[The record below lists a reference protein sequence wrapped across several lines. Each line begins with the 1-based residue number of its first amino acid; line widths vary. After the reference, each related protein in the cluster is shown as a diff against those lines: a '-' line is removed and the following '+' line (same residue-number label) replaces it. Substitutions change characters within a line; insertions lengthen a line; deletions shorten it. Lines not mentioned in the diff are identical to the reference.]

1 MKIFD
6 CFMYFDEEM
15 ILDLRLNIL
24 NSHVD
29 YFIIVESRYN
39 HKGEKRKLLFN
50 KEKFIKYRD
59 KIIYLVHDEVPS
71 KVKRINDEDDEKT
84 QTNKY
89 IMNALYREN
98 AQRNYIIN
106 GLNNA
111 NNEDIILISDVDE
124 IPKIDKFEFNKV
136 NNKIILFRQDM
147 FYYKFNLCLPNFKWT
162 GTKACRKK
170 DLISPQWL
178 RNIKEKKYPFFRLD
192 TFFSDKKYTDIKIVN
207 DGGWHFSNIKT
218 AKAIEHKLKSYLH
231 HKEFDEVPLSIKEI
245 DQLVQ
250 SKKAI
255 YDLKVDKRV
264 NKIGNGVALEKFE
277 ISKLPN
283 HIISNQ
289 KKFKDWID

>member
-1 MKIFD
+1 
-6 CFMYFDEEM
+6 MYFDEEM

-71 KVKRINDEDDEKT
+71 KVKKINDEDDEKT

-147 FYYKFNLCLPNFKWT
+147 FYYKFNLCLPDFKWT

-231 HKEFDEVPLSIKEI
+231 HKEFDDVPLSIKEI

-250 SKKAI
+250 NKKAI

>member
-71 KVKRINDEDDEKT
+71 KVKIINDEDDEKT

-231 HKEFDEVPLSIKEI
+231 HKEFDDVPLSIKEI

-250 SKKAI
+250 NKKAI

>member
-1 MKIFD
+1 
-6 CFMYFDEEM
+6 M
-15 ILDLRLNIL
+15 IKKLR
-24 NSHVD
+24 
-29 YFIIVESRYN
+29 
-39 HKGEKRKLLFN
+39 
-50 KEKFIKYRD
+50 
-59 KIIYLVHDEVPS
+59 
-71 KVKRINDEDDEKT
+71 
-84 QTNKY
+84 TNKY

-124 IPKIDKFEFNKV
+124 IPKIDKFDFDKV

-170 DLISPQWL
+170 DLLSPQWL

-231 HKEFDEVPLSIKEI
+231 HKEFDDVPLSIKEI

-289 KKFKDWID
+289 KNLKDWID

>member
-1 MKIFD
+1 
-6 CFMYFDEEM
+6 
-15 ILDLRLNIL
+15 
-24 NSHVD
+24 
-29 YFIIVESRYN
+29 
-39 HKGEKRKLLFN
+39 
-50 KEKFIKYRD
+50 
-59 KIIYLVHDEVPS
+59 VPS
-71 KVKRINDEDDEKT
+71 KVKRINDEDDKKT

-111 NNEDIILISDVDE
+111 NSEDIILISDVDE
-124 IPKIDKFEFNKV
+124 IPKIDKFDFDKV
-136 NNKIILFRQDM
+136 KNKIILFRQDM

-170 DLISPQWL
+170 DLLSPQWL

-231 HKEFDEVPLSIKEI
+231 HKEFDDVPLSIKEI

-289 KKFKDWID
+289 KNLKDWID

>member
-29 YFIIVESRYN
+29 YFVIVESRYN
-39 HKGEKRKLLFN
+39 HKGERRKLLFN

-124 IPKIDKFEFNKV
+124 IPKIDKFDFDKV

-162 GTKACRKK
+162 GTKACKKK
-170 DLISPQWL
+170 DLLSPQWL

-231 HKEFDEVPLSIKEI
+231 HKEFDDVPLSIKEI
-245 DQLVQ
+245 DQLVR

-289 KKFKDWID
+289 KNLKDWID

>member
-1 MKIFD
+1 
-6 CFMYFDEEM
+6 MYFDEEM

-29 YFIIVESRYN
+29 YFVIVESRYN
-39 HKGEKRKLLFN
+39 HKGERRKLLFN

-124 IPKIDKFEFNKV
+124 IPKIDKFDFDKV

-162 GTKACRKK
+162 GTKACKKK
-170 DLISPQWL
+170 DLLSPQWL

-231 HKEFDEVPLSIKEI
+231 HKEFDDVPLSIKEI
-245 DQLVQ
+245 DQLVR

-289 KKFKDWID
+289 KNLKDWID

>member
-24 NSHVD
+24 NSHID

-39 HKGEKRKLLFN
+39 HKGERRKLLFN
-50 KEKFIKYRD
+50 REKFIKYRD

-71 KVKRINDEDDEKT
+71 KVKRINDEDDKKT

-111 NNEDIILISDVDE
+111 NSEDIILISDVDE
-124 IPKIDKFEFNKV
+124 IPKIDKFDFDKV
-136 NNKIILFRQDM
+136 KNKIILFRQDM

-170 DLISPQWL
+170 DLLSPQWL

-231 HKEFDEVPLSIKEI
+231 HKEFDDVPLSIKEI

-250 SKKAI
+250 NKKAI

>member
-178 RNIKEKKYPFFRLD
+178 RNIKEKKYPFFRID

-231 HKEFDEVPLSIKEI
+231 HKEFDDVPLSIKEI

-250 SKKAI
+250 NKKAI

>member
-1 MKIFD
+1 
-6 CFMYFDEEM
+6 MYFDEEM

-178 RNIKEKKYPFFRLD
+178 RNIKEKKYPFFRID

-231 HKEFDEVPLSIKEI
+231 HKEFDDVPLSIKEI

-250 SKKAI
+250 NKKAI

>member
-1 MKIFD
+1 
-6 CFMYFDEEM
+6 MYFDEEM

-29 YFIIVESRYN
+29 YFVIVESRYN
-39 HKGEKRKLLFN
+39 HKGERRKLLFN

-71 KVKRINDEDDEKT
+71 KVKKINDEDDEKT

-124 IPKIDKFEFNKV
+124 IPKIDKFDFDKV

-162 GTKACRKK
+162 GTKACKKK
-170 DLISPQWL
+170 DLLSPQWL

-231 HKEFDEVPLSIKEI
+231 HKEFDDVPLSIKEI
-245 DQLVQ
+245 DQLVR

-289 KKFKDWID
+289 KNLKDWID

>member
-24 NSHVD
+24 NGHVD

-39 HKGEKRKLLFN
+39 HKGERRKLLFN

-71 KVKRINDEDDEKT
+71 KVKKINEEDDEKT
-84 QTNKY
+84 QNHKY

-124 IPKIDKFEFNKV
+124 IPKIDKFDFDKV

-147 FYYKFNLCLPNFKWT
+147 FYYKFNLCLPNFKWA

-170 DLISPQWL
+170 DLLSPQWL

-192 TFFSDKKYTDIKIVN
+192 TFFSDKKYIDIKIVN

-231 HKEFDEVPLSIKEI
+231 HKEFDDVPLSIKEI

-250 SKKAI
+250 NKKAI

-264 NKIGNGVALEKFE
+264 NKIGNGGALEKFE

>member
-1 MKIFD
+1 
-6 CFMYFDEEM
+6 MYFDEEM

-24 NSHVD
+24 NSHID

-39 HKGEKRKLLFN
+39 HKGERRKLLFN

-71 KVKRINDEDDEKT
+71 KVKRINDEDDKKT
-84 QTNKY
+84 QTSKY

-124 IPKIDKFEFNKV
+124 IPKIDKFDFDKV

-170 DLISPQWL
+170 DLLSPQWL

-192 TFFSDKKYTDIKIVN
+192 TFFSDKKYIDIKIVN

-231 HKEFDEVPLSIKEI
+231 HKEFDDVPLSIKEI

-289 KKFKDWID
+289 KNLKDWID

>member
-24 NSHVD
+24 NGHVD

-39 HKGEKRKLLFN
+39 HKGERRKLLFN

-71 KVKRINDEDDEKT
+71 KVKKINDEDDEKT
-84 QTNKY
+84 QTGKY

-124 IPKIDKFEFNKV
+124 IPKIDKFDFDKV

-147 FYYKFNLCLPNFKWT
+147 FYYKFNLCLPNFKWP

-170 DLISPQWL
+170 DLLSPQWL

-231 HKEFDEVPLSIKEI
+231 HKEFDDVPLSIKEI

-289 KKFKDWID
+289 KNLKDWID

>member
-1 MKIFD
+1 
-6 CFMYFDEEM
+6 MYFDEEM

-71 KVKRINDEDDEKT
+71 KVKKINDEDDEKT

-178 RNIKEKKYPFFRLD
+178 RNIKEKKYPFFRID

-231 HKEFDEVPLSIKEI
+231 HKEFDDVPLSIKEI

-250 SKKAI
+250 NKKAI